1 MKNTPIFKKKVKE
14 MAKELGLSPIDI
26 LEALEPICEENRR
39 KSSISVKKDVADW
52 KAKKG
57 IARIK
62 TDY

>member
-1 MKNTPIFKKKVKE
+1 

-39 KSSISVKKDVADW
+39 KSSISVEKDVADW